1 MSLAQVCYNISNDM
15 DFADAWRR
23 NPDEALAKRGLKLSK
38 EEKAFLSAGL
48 RSSEGTLSLKNGI
61 LSLIP
66 DATIGWH

>member
-23 NPDEALAKRGLKLSK
+23 NPEEALAKRGLKLSS

-48 RSSEGTLSLKNGI
+48 QGSEGTVSLKNVLLPFRTG
-61 LSLIP
+61 
-66 DATIGWH
+66 TGWR